1 MIERVTKENLDQYEA
16 FIKKHPKGLF
26 QHSSKWAKV
35 KSAWKWEA
43 VMLRDEDGNIKG
55 SADVLIR
62 TVPVIKASL
71 LYCCRGF
78 VADEDDFATF
88 DSLPHFWILQRNTTA
103 TVLKSTR
110 RSPWRTR
117 PTSSIC

>member
-88 DSLPHFWILQRNTTA
+88 VERVDQQKQTVQQSLDKLELMKKALMQEYFG
-103 TVLKSTR
+103 
-110 RSPWRTR
+110 
-117 PTSSIC
+117 

>member
-55 SADVLIR
+55 SADSYR
-62 TVPVIKASL
+62 A
-71 LYCCRGF
+71 G
-78 VADEDDFATF
+78 DQ
-88 DSLPHFWILQRNTTA
+88 SLPALLLPR
-103 TVLKSTR
+103 LCGGR
-110 RSPWRTR
+110 R
-117 PTSSIC
+117 

>member
-62 TVPVIKASL
+62 TVPVEDEAVSL
-71 LYCCRGF
+71 AY
-78 VADEDDFATF
+78 A
-88 DSLPHFWILQRNTTA
+88 HLQDYTWA
-103 TVLKSTR
+103 VF
-110 RSPWRTR
+110 
-117 PTSSIC
+117 TSHL